1 MRYLPHTDEEIR
13 EMLAAVGRENLKD
26 LFDAVPPE
34 CRFQGELPLPP
45 ALSEW
50 QLEAHFRELAAE
62 MAVGPDWK
70 VLIGAG
76 SYHHHIP
83 ETVRTLAGRSE
94 FLTAYTPYQAE
105 MAQGTLQGIF
115 EYQTLTA
122 RLLGMDV
129 ANASM
134 YDGASALAE
143 ALLMGLRIAG
153 KKRKVAVSAAVH
165 PHYRQVAKTYLQATD
180 YELLELAWL
189 PDGRT
194 DLSSLEHR
202 DDIAAV
208 AVQSPN
214 FFGVLEDL
222 AAAGEAVHDAG
233 ALFIACFSEPLA
245 YGLAKSPGRCGADI
259 ACGEGQSFGL
269 ARSFGGAGL
278 GMLACREKY
287 VRSLP
292 GRLVGETVDRDG
304 RRGYVLTLATREQH
318 IRREKATSNIC
329 TNQGLCAL
337 TAAIYMASLGGGG
350 LRELARLNYDKAEY
364 LKNALRKAGGTQVFP
379 GPTFNEFVMAFDRDF
394 QPAYRRL
401 QEKRIV
407 AGLELGRYY
416 PELAGRYLFCVTETA
431 AKEDLDVVA
440 RSLSDYTGR
449 SENLDV

>member
-180 YELLELAWL
+180 YELLELPWL

-364 LKNALRKAGGTQVFP
+364 LKNELRKAGGTQVFP

-401 QEKRIV
+401 LEKRIV

-431 AKEDLDVVA
+431 AKEDLDTVSREVRA
-440 RSLSDYTGR
+440 
-449 SENLDV
+449 

>member
-13 EMLAAVGRENLKD
+13 EMLGVVGKESLEE
-26 LFDAVPPE
+26 LFCSIPPD
-34 CRFQGELPLPP
+34 CRFEGVLPLPP
-45 ALSEW
+45 ALNEW
-50 QLEAHFRELAAE
+50 NLDAHFRKLAG
-62 MAVGPDWK
+62 MMDVDQNFK

-83 ETVRTLAGRSE
+83 EIIRALSSRSE
-94 FLTAYTPYQAE
+94 FLTAYTPYQPE
-105 MAQGTLQGIF
+105 ISQGTLQGIF

-143 ALLMGLRIAG
+143 ALLMGLRIAK
-153 KKRKVAVSAAVH
+153 KKRKVAVSRAIH

-180 YELLELAWL
+180 FELLELPFL
-189 PDGRT
+189 EDGRT
-194 DLSSLEHR
+194 DLSELANR

-214 FFGVLEDL
+214 FFGVVEDL
-222 AAAGEAVHDAG
+222 TAAGKAIHEAG
-233 ALFIACFSEPLA
+233 ALFIGCFTEPLA
-245 YGLAKSPGRCGADI
+245 YGLLKNPGQCGADI
-259 ACGEGQSFGL
+259 VCGEGQSFGL

-278 GMLACREKY
+278 GMFACREEFT
-287 VRSLP
+287 RSIP
-292 GRLVGETVDRDG
+292 GRLVGETVDLDG
-304 RRGYVLTLATREQH
+304 RRGFVLTLATREQH

-337 TAAIYMASLGGGG
+337 TAAMYMASLGGSG
-350 LRELARLNYDKAEY
+350 LRELARLNFDKSEY
-364 LKNALRKAGGTQVFP
+364 LKGELQKAGGKAVFVA
-379 GPTFNEFVMAFDRDF
+379 PTFNEFVMAFDNDF

-401 QEKRIV
+401 LEKRIV

-431 AKEDLDVVA
+431 SREDLDEVIREV
-440 RSLSDYTGR
+440 RK
-449 SENLDV
+449 